1 MNHMDKIKRNI
12 SLKGLIL
19 FLSIIVLGIAALQH
33 YEPVQKTS
41 FFSAL
46 FKNTP
51 SLTGNKGNETQEVK
65 IVSEESTIIDV
76 VDTALP
82 SVVTIGIKLTRQG
95 QSRIQIDPFD
105 PFTPFRETPGEEET
119 IEQNIGSGFIVTAD
133 GIIITNKHVVLETE
147 ATYKVLT
154 NDQKEYAVTNIYR
167 DPLND
172 LAILKIDATG
182 LTPLEL
188 GDSAKL
194 KLGQMAI
201 AIGTPLGEFQN
212 TITTGVVSG
221 LGRGITAGSPYEGFV
236 ERLDSVIQ
244 TDAAISPGN
253 SGGPLLNSSAQVIG
267 VNTAVSSQGQNI
279 GFAIPAN
286 VVKELLDTFEAQGGS
301 FERPYIGVRY
311 SMVDQKTAIQND
323 IVEGAYVDS
332 VVSGSPADEAGI
344 EPDDIITS
352 IDGTKIDGSKE
363 DSLARIILR
372 KRVGDTITLSV
383 WREGETR
390 DVTLSLEAYEE

>member
-1 MNHMDKIKRNI
+1 MRRNI

-19 FLSIIVLGIAALQH
+19 FLSTIVLGVAALQH
-33 YEPVQKTS
+33 YEPVQKS
-41 FFSAL
+41 SLFSTL
-46 FKNTP
+46 FERAP
-51 SLTGNKGNETQEVK
+51 SLSGTNQNSKQEIK

-76 VDTALP
+76 VDKSLP

-105 PFTPFRETPGEEET
+105 PFNPFKQSPGDTKT
-119 IEQNIGSGFIVTAD
+119 IEQNIGSGFIVSDD
-133 GIIITNKHVVLETE
+133 GIVITNKHVVLETD

-154 NDQKEYAVTNIYR
+154 NDQKEYEVSNIYR

-172 LAILKIDATG
+172 LAILKIDASN
-182 LTPLEL
+182 LTPLQL
-188 GDSAKL
+188 GDSSNL

-212 TITTGVVSG
+212 TITTGIVSG

-253 SGGPLLNSSAQVIG
+253 SGGPLLNSLAQVIG

-279 GFAIPAN
+279 GFAIPVN
-286 VVKELLDTFEAQGGS
+286 IVKELLETFEAQGGT
-301 FERPYIGVRY
+301 FQRPYIGVRY
-311 SMVDQKTAIQND
+311 SMIDKKTAIQQD
-323 IVEGAYVDS
+323 LVEGAYIDS
-332 VVSGSPADEAGI
+332 IVEGSPADIAGI
-344 EPDDIITS
+344 ESDEIITS
-352 IDGTKIDGSKE
+352 IDNTTIDGSKE

-372 KRVGDTITLSV
+372 KKVGDT
-383 WREGETR
+383 
-390 DVTLSLEAYEE
+390 VTLTIWRDGEIRKVTLTLQAYEE